1 MKRQIAKRRFQ
12 EYTRDTHVDSI
23 LVKIAEQNGVDPY
36 RYVDLLM
43 TVDEENYKLIK
54 NLALAY
60 ECLEGDEVKSFMAR
74 QFGDFIEEHY
84 ENQVIIENKKKSK
97 KRVSEGMKGCI
108 KPLGRYFRNLF
119 PQYDP
124 GKIGEVVFTDGEMFG
139 DLERKG
145 LTGCGVWIGYQHDM
159 YGSPNR
165 EYFAHVTDVVYNEVV
180 PAFKDYVA
188 NKLGGDPDKVVVE
201 NRCRDTDMYRLYY
214 IENGSFIESRKRGS
228 RKSLKEM
235 REPFDPEKYLSVY
248 TLKQA
253 LLDKNPNFSVNED
266 SSGSSEFLYSWKGSI
281 CGSVTA
287 TQAGYVLTGPDE
299 NYIFRGSSLA
309 AFDADLDSVIQ
320 DCRAFLQEE
329 VKRPEEIFIEVLEDG
344 EWKVMGQDRN
354 GPSSTAKARVFVTRG
369 EAKKSGL
376 YRTLVNQGYSEED
389 GTLRLTTDEKNV

>member
-1 MKRQIAKRRFQ
+1 MKRQITKRRMQ
-12 EYTRDTHVDSI
+12 EYARDTHVDSI

-43 TVDEENYKLIK
+43 VVDEENYKLIE

-60 ECLEGDEVKSFMAR
+60 ECLEGDEVKAFMAR

-84 ENQVIIENKKKSK
+84 ENQVIIEKRKKVG
-97 KRVSEGMKGCI
+97 KRFSEGARGHI
-108 KPLGRYFRNLF
+108 EPLSKYFRNLF
-119 PQYDP
+119 PQYNP
-124 GKIGEVVFTDGEMFG
+124 GKIGEVVFTGDDMFWG
-139 DLERKG
+139 LESKG
-145 LTGCGVWIGYQHDM
+145 LTGYGVWVGYQHDM
-159 YGSPNR
+159 QGSPNS
-165 EYFAHVTDVVYNEVV
+165 EYFAHVTDVVYNEVL
-180 PAFKDYVA
+180 PAFKDFVA
-188 NKLGGDPDKVVVE
+188 KRGGDPDRVVVE
-201 NRCRDTDMYRLYY
+201 NRRHDTDMYRLYY
-214 IENGSFIESRKRGS
+214 IENGSFNESRKRGS

-235 REPFDPEKYLSVY
+235 REPFDPEKYLSIF
-248 TLKQA
+248 TLKQF

-266 SSGSSEFLYSWKGSI
+266 YSGSEFLYSWKGNT

-287 TQAGYVLTGPDE
+287 TQAGYVLAGPDE

-320 DCRAFLQEE
+320 DCKAFLQEE
-329 VKRPEEIFIEVLEDG
+329 VKRPKEIFIEVLEDG
-344 EWKVMGQDRN
+344 EWRVMGQDRN